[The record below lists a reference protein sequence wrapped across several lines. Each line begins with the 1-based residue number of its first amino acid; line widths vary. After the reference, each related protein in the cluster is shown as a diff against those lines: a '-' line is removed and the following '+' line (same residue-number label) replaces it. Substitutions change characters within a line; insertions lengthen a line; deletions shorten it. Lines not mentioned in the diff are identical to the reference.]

1 MNYSEILKKGEIF
14 LKKGK
19 INNPHLDSELI
30 LSKVTNRKREEILL
44 NINNKL
50 TNTDIIKFRK
60 YLLRRYQKE
69 PMAYILGYK
78 HFWKYRF
85 FTNKSVLIPRP
96 DTELLIEH
104 VKNLKQGKSVDKP
117 CYDFKSSRRLEQT
130 EKVNP
135 HPLII
140 VEGILI
146 FSSEALRKLM
156 DIKIYVDTDADE
168 RLMRRI
174 RRDTL
179 ERGRALEAIL
189 DRYAQSVKPMHM
201 RFVEPSK
208 RWADVIIPR
217 GGGNFVAIDMVLSRI
232 HKMLEAP
239 YEGPGRRHTDKI
251 IRKVIG

>member
-1 MNYSEILKKGEIF
+1 MGNIQPIIIGIAGGSASGKTTVTTTILD
-14 LKKGK
+14 
-19 INNPHLDSELI
+19 HLDPSTFSVFSHDSYYKDLAEF
-30 LSKVTNRKREEILL
+30 KGQQPEEINFDHPNAL
-44 NINNKL
+44 
-50 TNTDIIKFRK
+50 
-60 YLLRRYQKE
+60 
-69 PMAYILGYK
+69 
-78 HFWKYRF
+78 
-85 FTNKSVLIPRP
+85 

-117 CYDFKSSRRLEQT
+117 CYDFKSFRRLKQT

-168 RLMRRI
+168 RLTRRI

-179 ERGRALEAIL
+179 ERGRALESIL
-189 DRYAQSVKPMHM
+189 DRYAESVKPMHM

-251 IRKVIG
+251 IRKVVG

>member
-1 MNYSEILKKGEIF
+1 MHKIQPIILGIAGGSAS
-14 LKKGK
+14 GK
-19 INNPHLDSELI
+19 TTVTNTIVDHLDPSTFSVFSHDSYYKDLGAF
-30 LSKVTNRKREEILL
+30 KNQNPEEINFDHPNAL
-44 NINNKL
+44 
-50 TNTDIIKFRK
+50 
-60 YLLRRYQKE
+60 
-69 PMAYILGYK
+69 
-78 HFWKYRF
+78 
-85 FTNKSVLIPRP
+85 

-104 VKNLKQGKSVDKP
+104 VENLKQGKTVDKP
-117 CYDFKSSRRLEQT
+117 CYDFKTFLRLEKT

-135 HPLII
+135 HPLVI

-146 FSSEALRKLM
+146 FASEALRELM
-156 DIKIYVDTDADE
+156 DIKIFVDTDADE

-179 ERGRALEAIL
+179 ERGRALESII
-189 DRYAQSVKPMHM
+189 DRYTQTVKPMHM

-239 YEGPGRRHTDKI
+239 YEGLGRRRSDKI
-251 IRKVIG
+251 LRRVVES

>member
-1 MNYSEILKKGEIF
+1 MGNIQPIIIGIAGGSASGKTTVTTTILD
-14 LKKGK
+14 
-19 INNPHLDSELI
+19 HLDPSTFSVFSHDSYYKDLAEF
-30 LSKVTNRKREEILL
+30 KGQRPEEINFDHPNAL
-44 NINNKL
+44 
-50 TNTDIIKFRK
+50 
-60 YLLRRYQKE
+60 
-69 PMAYILGYK
+69 
-78 HFWKYRF
+78 
-85 FTNKSVLIPRP
+85 

-117 CYDFKSSRRLEQT
+117 CYDFKSFRRLEQT

-135 HPLII
+135 RPLII

-168 RLMRRI
+168 RLTRRI

-189 DRYAQSVKPMHM
+189 DRYAESVKPMHM